1 MSEHADPLPSPKNTG
16 SYESIYAEL
25 KKIAAAQMAGEAME
39 HSWSPT
45 VLVHELYLREQ
56 HSAPNETAN
65 RKQFFG
71 FAAKAMRNIL
81 VDHARSRRTAKRG
94 GDRLKVQLDQDPE
107 KIVEGDV
114 DLEALDEALV
124 KLEALDPARAK
135 LVELRFFGGYSMPE
149 CAETLEISLA
159 TAERWWRAT
168 KAWLYTQL
176 SD

>member
-1 MSEHADPLPSPKNTG
+1 MSEHANSPLSPRDA
-16 SYESIYAEL
+16 SAYESIYAEL
-25 KKIAAAQMAGEAME
+25 KKIAAAQMAGEAIE

-56 HSAPNETAN
+56 HSALNATAN
-65 RKQFFG
+65 RKLFYG

-81 VDHARSRRTAKRG
+81 VDHARSRRAAKRG

-107 KIVEGDV
+107 KVVEENV

-135 LVELRFFGGYSMPE
+135 LIELRFFGGYSMPE

-168 KAWLYTQL
+168 KAWLYAQL
-176 SD
+176 AD